1 MIKRFS
7 FGNPIETEA
16 TVVKLPVSSENELTK
31 YIKLSADKK
40 CMTISLEP
48 DDIVYGLGE
57 SVHGMNKR
65 GFTYISNNTD
75 DMHHDE
81 DRYSL
86 YGSHTFVLIDSL
98 SGRKLGIFV
107 DYPASITWDIG
118 FTDKDLMT
126 VSLEDADYN
135 LYTVEGEDD
144 LSIIKEFRELIG
156 PSYMG
161 PKWSFG
167 YVQSRWGYKSG
178 DDFREII
185 ANHKKYDLPIDSIC
199 MDIDYMDDYKVF
211 TLNKE
216 NFPDLKA
223 LMDEM
228 KAENIHILPNVDP
241 GIKCEDGFSIYEEG
255 KKKGYF
261 CKDENGE
268 DFVAAVWGGLTVM
281 PDFLRPEVREWYGD
295 LYKEFIEAGIDGF
308 WNDMNEPAL
317 FYSRKHLKEVAHDLK
332 TLEER
337 VDDLTL
343 NELWDFTATISGLS
357 NNPEDYKSFY
367 HTVDGKKVRHDKVHN
382 LYSVGMTR
390 ASAEGFRR
398 NNPDNEMLLFSRAS
412 YIGGHR
418 YGGIWTGDNC
428 SYYSHMDLLMH
439 QLPNLNMCGFI
450 YVGADT
456 GGFSFHTS
464 EPLMTRFLQLS
475 MFTPLFRNHCAL
487 GKRDQELYRFKDIDT
502 MRNILNLRYSFIP
515 YLYESACDSAENG
528 KLMFTPLAMAYPDDV
543 RTRSIEDQLLVGD
556 SIMIAPVTAPNA
568 VGRYVYLPEAMRML
582 RFRSV
587 DDFDDIELEAGNHY
601 VDVALNEVLVFV
613 RGGHQFYMA
622 KPANRTALMEDADFK
637 YFER

>member
-7 FGNPIETEA
+7 FGCPIETEA
-16 TVVKLPVSSENELTK
+16 TVKKLPIFDESELVTDLVLSEDKKTIS
-31 YIKLSADKK
+31 IKLD
-40 CMTISLEP
+40 P
-48 DDIVYGLGE
+48 DDLIYGLGE

-65 GFTYISNNTD
+65 GFVYISNNTD

-81 DRYSL
+81 DKYSL
-86 YGSHTFVLIDSL
+86 YGSHTFVLIDRVNK
-98 SGRKLGIFV
+98 GKLGIFV

-126 VSLEDADYN
+126 ISLVDADYN
-135 LYTVEGEDD
+135 LYTIEGADD

-156 PSYMG
+156 ESYMA
-161 PKWSFG
+161 PKWAFG
-167 YVQSRWGYKSG
+167 YVQSRWGYNCE
-178 DDFREII
+178 DDFRTII
-185 ANHKKYDLPIDSIC
+185 AEHKKHNLPLDSIC
-199 MDIDYMDDYKVF
+199 MDIDYMDDYRVF
-211 TLNKE
+211 TLNKK

-228 KAENIHILPNVDP
+228 KAEGIHILPNVDP
-241 GIKCEDGFSIYEEG
+241 GVKYDPSFDIYKEG
-255 KKKGYF
+255 KEKNYF

-268 DFVAAVWGGLTVM
+268 DFITAVWPGLTVL
-281 PDFLRPEVREWYGD
+281 PDFFQPEVRKWYGD

-317 FYSRKHLKEVAHDLK
+317 FYSKKHLTEVAKELK
-332 TLEER
+332 TLEDR
-337 VDDLTL
+337 VDTLTL
-343 NELWDFTATISGLS
+343 SELWDFTGTIEGLS

-367 HTVDGKKVRHDKVHN
+367 HMIDGKPVRHDKVHN

-390 ASAEGFRR
+390 ASMEGFIRH
-398 NNPDNEMLLFSRAS
+398 NPEKMLLFSRAS

-418 YGGIWTGDNC
+418 YGGIWTGDNS

-456 GGFSFHTS
+456 GGFNFHTS

-502 MRNILNLRYSFIP
+502 FRNILNLRYAFIP
-515 YLYESACDSAENG
+515 YLYEAACDSAQNA
-528 KLMFTPLAMAYPDDV
+528 KLMFTPLSMAYPEDK
-543 RTRSIEDQLLVGD
+543 RCRNIEDQLLVGD

-568 VGRYVYLPEAMRML
+568 CGRYVYLPEKMRML
-582 RFRSV
+582 KFRSV
-587 DDFDDIELEAGNHY
+587 NDFDEEVLEAGNHY
-601 VDVALNEVLVFV
+601 IDVALEEVLVFV
-613 RGGHQFYMA
+613 RPGHQFYMA
-622 KPANRTALMEDADFK
+622 EPANRTSLMQDKNFT
-637 YFER
+637 YFEM